1 MTVRV
6 ERVDLLSVTGQ
17 LDDPGLDQ
25 LQRRLDQLLDA
36 GARLLVVDLSGVTSC
51 DGRVFDLLARAQH
64 LIGYREGWLRLVA
77 LGPPVLD
84 ALDHR

>member
-1 MTVRV
+1 MIDGTGRVTVPSAG
-6 ERVDLLSVTGQ
+6 DGATSLLQVTA
-17 LDDPGLDQ
+17 
-25 LQRRLDQLLDA
+25 QR
-36 GARLLVVDLSGVTSC
+36 SC